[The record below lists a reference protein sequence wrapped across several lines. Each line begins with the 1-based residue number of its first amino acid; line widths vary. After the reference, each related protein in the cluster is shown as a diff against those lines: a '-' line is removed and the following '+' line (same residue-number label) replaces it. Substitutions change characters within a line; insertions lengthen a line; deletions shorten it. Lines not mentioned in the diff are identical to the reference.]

1 MQPCHE
7 QTAAMPALEALS
19 AKNHAPACVRTAPI
33 EGGLAI
39 LQHGI
44 AATAERE
51 GERYR
56 QSCECS
62 GSACKA
68 NTTAIARE
76 IVLTGAKEGA

>member
-1 MQPCHE
+1 MPPCHK
-7 QTAAMPALEALS
+7 QTPAMPALTALS
-19 AKNHAPACVRTAPI
+19 VTKRTLASVRPAPI

-76 IVLTGAKEGA
+76 IGLTGAKEGA